1 MANKNNRYSTYKY
14 YAMQDAKNKRALDEI
29 KRKQIES
36 RIAEEKNGIM
46 EIRRLPPCSPEN
58 KISYW
63 TGAFKKAITLVGAA
77 ILGAVGLA
85 GCLNDHTEHTPDTEK
100 PQIKNFEAILNETN
114 EKVIDCDLHVTDDR
128 ELGNIGL
135 SVLQSGHEI
144 KNVSLNPNGNEFK
157 QPIKIDLSDAAYL
170 PGKLTIELHA
180 GDKAGNSN
188 FSAASIFMP
197 NHPPEIDLRAEKIDN
212 WTYNL
217 KLNISDKDTSLN
229 PYSKVERYIINNET
243 NEVVASGTYLK
254 ISDIPPLGEL
264 NPGTYKIL
272 VKAYD
277 TLDDAITSEKSII
290 ITIPPKH
297 IDQPPLIE
305 NITSSLEWKLLNI
318 TAAYKDNDSKVKNV
332 VLELYADQPDNK
344 TLIERKVIQTDD
356 LQGIVNG
363 SFNLS
368 RYIGPVKLITYAV
381 DVEGNESSHLEQIIN
396 ITDGAPWVRSVGYKG
411 NLRIYVN
418 ASDDGGLYYAL
429 IKLLNATT
437 YREFGESRVDLNG
450 EKDADISVVTQWYG
464 QPAFI
469 VEYHIHDNLNQETVG
484 RFYIDNPNM

>member
-1 MANKNNRYSTYKY
+1 M
-14 YAMQDAKNKRALDEI
+14 
-29 KRKQIES
+29 
-36 RIAEEKNGIM
+36 
-46 EIRRLPPCSPEN
+46 
-58 KISYW
+58 
-63 TGAFKKAITLVGAA
+63 
-77 ILGAVGLA
+77 
-85 GCLNDHTEHTPDTEK
+85 
-100 PQIKNFEAILNETN
+100 
-114 EKVIDCDLHVTDDR
+114 
-128 ELGNIGL
+128 
-135 SVLQSGHEI
+135 
-144 KNVSLNPNGNEFK
+144 
-157 QPIKIDLSDAAYL
+157 
-170 PGKLTIELHA
+170 
-180 GDKAGNSN
+180 
-188 FSAASIFMP
+188 
-197 NHPPEIDLRAEKIDN
+197 
-212 WTYNL
+212 
-217 KLNISDKDTSLN
+217 
-229 PYSKVERYIINNET
+229 
-243 NEVVASGTYLK
+243 
-254 ISDIPPLGEL
+254 
-264 NPGTYKIL
+264 
-272 VKAYD
+272 
-277 TLDDAITSEKSII
+277 

-305 NITSSLEWKLLNI
+305 NITSSLEWKLLNV